1 MARQFDSGVM
11 NYTIASADITIAFPE
26 NEVKCQWCKF
36 CIHNEHLN
44 RDRCFITE
52 EEHLN
57 RDRCFIT
64 EEILFSREIRGQ
76 RCPFSII
83 NYVKSED
90 IEG

>member
-26 NEVKCQWCKF
+26 KEVKCQWCKF
-36 CIHNEHLN
+36 CIHN
-44 RDRCFITE
+44 
-52 EEHLN
+52 EHLN